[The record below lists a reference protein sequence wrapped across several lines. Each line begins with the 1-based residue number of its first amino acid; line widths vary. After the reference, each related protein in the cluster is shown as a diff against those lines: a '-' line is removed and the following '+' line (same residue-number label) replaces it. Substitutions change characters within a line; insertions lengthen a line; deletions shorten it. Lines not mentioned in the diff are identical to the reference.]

1 MNELEFYKKLIEL
14 VHEGVYFVDLNRKI
28 KFWNK
33 GAELIS
39 GFTEEDMLG
48 HYCYENS
55 LNHVDCKGKG
65 LCNENCPLLQTNWDG
80 NERSKTVFLHHK
92 KGHRVKVRIN
102 TTPIY
107 SEGAIIGTVEHFTE
121 IIESNLMV
129 DIDNTGEMALETLAL
144 YDPLTRL
151 PNRRYIEKFMAE
163 RHTEYKQ
170 FNISFAVIFIDIDN
184 FREINNNYG
193 HEIGDLVMK
202 MIAKTYIN
210 TIGKVD
216 LVGRWGGEEFV
227 AVIPGVHKKQLAKLC
242 EELRRLTE
250 LSILRHENREI
261 SITVSIGG
269 TLFKDEDSLKTVLRR
284 ADELMY
290 KSKLAGKNRISIG

>member
-1 MNELEFYKKLIEL
+1 MKELDFYKKLIEL

-28 KFWNK
+28 RFWNK
-33 GAELIS
+33 GAERIS
-39 GFTEEDMLG
+39 GFKSEEMVG
-48 HYCYENS
+48 RFCYENS
-55 LNHVDCKGKG
+55 LNHVECKSDG
-65 LCNENCPLLQTNWDG
+65 LCHGNCSIIQNNLDG

-92 KGHRVKVRIN
+92 NGHRVKVKIN

-107 SEGAIIGTVEHFTE
+107 SEETIIGTAEHFTE
-121 IIESNLMV
+121 IAESNLMV
-129 DIDNTGEMALETLAL
+129 EMDNTGEIPLEILAL

-151 PNRRYIEKFMAE
+151 PNRRYIEKFMSE
-163 RHTEYKQ
+163 RYSEYKQ
-170 FNISFAVIFIDIDN
+170 FKISFAVIFIDIDN

-193 HEIGDLVMK
+193 HEIGDQVMK

-210 TIGKVD
+210 TIGKAD

-227 AVIPGVHKKQLAKLC
+227 AVIPGIHKNQLANLC
-242 EELRRLTE
+242 EDLRRLTE
-250 LSILRHENREI
+250 LSILRYDNKEI

-269 TLFKDEDSLKTVLRR
+269 TLFQAEDSLKTVLRR

-290 KSKLAGKNRISIG
+290 KSKLDGKNRISIG